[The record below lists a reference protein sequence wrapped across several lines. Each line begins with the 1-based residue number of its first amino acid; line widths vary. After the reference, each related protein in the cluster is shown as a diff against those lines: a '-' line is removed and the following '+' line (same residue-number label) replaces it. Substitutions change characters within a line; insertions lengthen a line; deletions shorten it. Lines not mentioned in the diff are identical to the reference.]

1 MPHEYSKTELD
12 NMTLKDLKLLGSRYQ
27 IPRYSTFK
35 VINKHELANLI
46 WQKFI
51 DLTPSVKLTP
61 SKKLDSM
68 PPPLYKTPLRTPK
81 NQTPLGTPKNEM
93 PPPPN
98 RTPKNPF
105 AVGGSGTP
113 KTNPFDSPSPRVPS
127 KSSNSSKDSKIKV
140 EKIDFNL
147 IDKDIIKTLT
157 VNVEKLPTYSSEDDI
172 IRADDPD
179 DITPEILLGLIKD
192 DNFCRQI
199 ATSLRDIYKA
209 KEDKY
214 RKLEQKVQKS
224 IESDKAEKNQMAF
237 NVDGQTLEKLYPFIG
252 TNSALLIKLQTL
264 RRKSNEKHKEFISL
278 NNELINDVREK
289 FKLAITDSEDGIMS
303 ITGDSRKLIRNQI
316 CKQLFILSK
325 GYRPFMDAFINMVF
339 TGPAGVGKT
348 KLAKTYGFVFQ
359 NSGIL
364 LQGELIIVSPRDMIG
379 EFVGQTA
386 NKTAGM
392 LMKGLESVIFL
403 DEAYQLMPCNSDGE
417 LTEGSNSFGPEAITE
432 IVNFL
437 DKNIGMSIMIVAG
450 YQKQMD
456 GCFFAANE
464 GLRRRFPISV
474 KIPKYSNID
483 LLNIFLN
490 ETNERIGKNIYDKE
504 IAKYIYTI
512 IVNLDSEQ
520 PLIFINQAGDMMNL
534 SSMFLETYYSG
545 RLYNWGTKENNQKI
559 IIKTFNI
566 FLQNKG
572 YKMTIK

>member
-12 NMTLKDLKLLGSRYQ
+12 NMTLSDLKRIAMAYQ
-27 IPRYSTFK
+27 IPKYSTFRVATK
-35 VINKHELANLI
+35 QELANKI
-46 WQKFI
+46 WDKFNE
-51 DLTPSVKLTP
+51 LTPST
-61 SKKLDSM
+61 KKPINPI
-68 PPPLYKTPLRTPK
+68 PPPTPNRTPK
-81 NQTPLGTPKNEM
+81 KEM

-105 AVGGSGTP
+105 AVP
-113 KTNPFDSPSPRVPS
+113 LTNPFDSLNKTPKNPFAVPSPSPRVPS
-127 KSSNSSKDSKIKV
+127 TSSNSSNDSKIKL
-140 EKIDFNL
+140 EKIDFKL
-147 IDKDIIKTLT
+147 KEVDIITNLT
-157 VNVEKLPTYSSEDDI
+157 VNVNKLPSYSLEDDI
-172 IRADDPD
+172 IIEDPD
-179 DITPEILLGLIKD
+179 DITPEILLELIKD
-192 DNFCRQI
+192 DKFCHQI
-199 ATSLRDIYKA
+199 ASSLRDIYKV
-209 KEDKY
+209 KQQKY
-214 RKLEQKVQKS
+214 AKLEKKVEES
-224 IESDKAEKNQMAF
+224 IASDKAEKSQMAF
-237 NVDGQTLEKLYPFIG
+237 SIDGQTLEKLYPFIA
-252 TNSALLIKLQTL
+252 TNAALLIKLQVL
-264 RRKSNEKHKEFISL
+264 RKKSFTKFQEFSNLDSTVINNVRK
-278 NNELINDVREK
+278 K
-289 FKLAITDSEDGIMS
+289 FRLAITDSEDGIMS

-490 ETNERIGKNIYDKE
+490 ETVERIGKNIYNKE

-512 IVNLDSEQ
+512 IVKLDSEESS
-520 PLIFINQAGDMMNL
+520 IFINQAGDMMNL
-534 SSMFLETYYSG
+534 SSTFLETYYSG
-545 RLYNWGTKENNQKI
+545 RLYNWGTKENNEKI
-559 IIKTFNI
+559 IIKTFNF

-572 YKMTIK
+572 YKMTIT